1 MSRPPLSDKIGPPLL
16 ERFSLEGVHG
26 YKTISASF
34 EHNVKIIAA
43 PNGAGKTTLL
53 NALYALLNGKID
65 RLAAI
70 PFAALRIKFTG
81 QPEIVAS
88 KEQLVLPP
96 EKMALPLLELS
107 AILPPDELDSP
118 TLKEV
123 ALIAAVES
131 LATTAA
137 HPGFFQMR
145 HHIRT
150 GSPILYANL
159 KHAATRFFPQETLKV
174 YQQVFHAKASWSL
187 LFLPTYRRIESNFER
202 PVDYRSEH
210 WWDAH
215 RLMFFGMQD
224 VNDWLQGLAQTI
236 KDHTLQA
243 YNEITSRTLSQL
255 LQPVATYSTIT
266 FDDAIVKQLVIAFA
280 RLGKTGS
287 EEEQQVL
294 RLIAN
299 GEIEQPQHQELRN
312 FLGRLLEIRQSSQW
326 LEQRISTFVATVD
339 AYFVQA
345 GAENRFVYDETRV
358 EVTVQNRYTGQSVD
372 LNELS
377 SGEKQIISTLARLYL
392 QTDTKYL
399 VLIDEPELSL
409 SVEWQQRFLPDV
421 FAAPGCAQLIA
432 ITHSPF
438 VFDNALEPWA
448 GSLEIQYPPQ

>member
-1 MSRPPLSDKIGPPLL
+1 MSHSPLTEKIGPPLL

-26 YKTISASF
+26 YKTMSASF

-53 NALYALLNGKID
+53 NALYALLNGKIS

-70 PFAALRIKFTG
+70 PFTNLRIKFAG

-88 KEQLVLPP
+88 KAQLVLSVD
-96 EKMALPLLELS
+96 KMASPLIEFS
-107 AILPPDELDSP
+107 TILPTEDLHS
-118 TLKEV
+118 TNLKEL
-123 ALIAAVES
+123 ALIAAIES
-131 LATTAA
+131 LSATTD
-137 HPGFFQMR
+137 HPGFDYLRR
-145 HHIRT
+145 HSNT
-150 GSPILYANL
+150 GADGLYHNL
-159 KHAATRFFPQETLKV
+159 QRAAARIFPAETLELYK
-174 YQQVFHAKASWSL
+174 QIFQAKPSWSL

-202 PVDYRSEH
+202 PVDYESGR

-224 VNDWLQGLAQTI
+224 VNAWLQRIEQDI
-236 KDHTLQA
+236 KDHTLRA
-243 YNEITSRTLSQL
+243 YNEITGRTLSQL
-255 LQPVATYSTIT
+255 LQPLASPSAIV
-266 FDDAIVKQLVIAFA
+266 FDEAVVKQLGIAFA

-294 RLIAN
+294 RLIGN
-299 GEIEQPQHQELRN
+299 GEIDQPQHLELRK
-312 FLGRLLEIRQSSQW
+312 FLARLLEIRQSSQE

-339 AYFVQA
+339 AYFIQA
-345 GAENRFVYDETRV
+345 GAENRFVFDETLV
-358 EVTVQNRYTGQSVD
+358 EVTVQNQYTHKTVD

-392 QTDTKYL
+392 LADMKYL

-448 GSLEIQYPPQ
+448 GSLEIQSVQQ